1 MVTVFN
7 DEKVIKWVNN
17 KDDAII
23 VKIIEEKLKR
33 IKESKNYKSEEDPL
47 KILKLRL
54 AKGEITKE
62 EYEELK
68 RIILER

>member
-23 VKIIEEKLKR
+23 VKIIEEQLKR